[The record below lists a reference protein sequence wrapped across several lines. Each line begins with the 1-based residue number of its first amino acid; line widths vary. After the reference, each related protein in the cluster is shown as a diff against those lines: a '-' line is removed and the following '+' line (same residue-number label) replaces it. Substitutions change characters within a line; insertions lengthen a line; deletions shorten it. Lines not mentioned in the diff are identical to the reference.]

1 MEKTITASLS
11 NYQHYIDL
19 VVEYGSLYGV
29 KLIVALIIFLIGKR
43 VARGITNLAVKAMK
57 KGDIDNELIG
67 FLESLIYWGLFV
79 IVVIAALGQ
88 VGIQTASFIAILG
101 AAGLAV
107 GLALQGSLSNFA
119 AGVLI
124 LILRPFN
131 VSDFVDVAGTAGTV
145 TRINIFTT
153 ELLTGDN
160 KKIIIPNSRV
170 LDSNII
176 NFSSTGTRRVDMIFG
191 VSYDDDIEQV
201 KAILQSI
208 VDEDDRILSEPS
220 VRIALSELAD
230 SSVKFVVRPWVNSAD
245 YWNVLFDFN
254 AAVKK
259 RFDAEGISIPFP
271 QRDVH
276 IIKADDV

>member
-1 MEKTITASLS
+1 MEDTIKATIN
-11 NYQHYIDL
+11 NYDKYVDI
-19 VVEYGSLYGV
+19 VVQYGSMYGV
-29 KLIVALIIFLIGKR
+29 KLIFAIIVFLIGKR
-43 VARGITNLAVKAMK
+43 VARVLTNLAVKAMK
-57 KGDIDNELIG
+57 KSNVDNELTG
-67 FLESLIYWGLFV
+67 FLESLIYWGLFA

-88 VGIQTASFIAILG
+88 LGIQTASFIAILG

-131 VSDFVDVAGTAGTV
+131 VGNYVEMAGTAGTV

-160 KKIIIPNSRV
+160 KQIIIPNSRV
-170 LDSNII
+170 LDSNIV

-191 VSYDDDIEQV
+191 IGYGDDIDKAKGILRSIIDDD
-201 KAILQSI
+201 K
-208 VDEDDRILSEPS
+208 RILTNKDT
-220 VRIALSELAD
+220 RIAVSELGE
-230 SSVKFVVRPWVNSAD
+230 SSVNFVVRPWVNSAD
-245 YWNVLFDFN
+245 YWEVLFDIN
-254 AAVKK
+254 AEVKR
-259 RFDAEGISIPFP
+259 RFDAEGVSIPFP

-276 IIKADDV
+276 IIKDD